1 MAMLQYPEPLIASQG
16 WSNRYNGRDG
26 ERRRTRSHMTEEDKR
41 EAAIISLL
49 NVKMS
54 FTRLTAR
61 RKQSILINRR

>member
-1 MAMLQYPEPLIASQG
+1 
-16 WSNRYNGRDG
+16 
-26 ERRRTRSHMTEEDKR
+26 MTEEDKR